1 MKHTEQVVDQ
11 ISKLKE
17 EEDALDQSIALNK
30 IVMNLLKTKAQ
41 ENKRLW
47 IALILS
53 ILVNLVIVGGF
64 LWYESQWE
72 YFTETTSTEV
82 VQDTAGE
89 GSNLLQVGDGSRMVF
104 GLEEEASNGET
115 ISEGYYNNP
124 VQNP

>member
-1 MKHTEQVVDQ
+1 MKNTEQVVDQ

-17 EEDALDQSIALNK
+17 EEDALDQSIALNR
-30 IVMNLLKTKAQ
+30 IIMNLLKTKAQ
-41 ENKRLW
+41 ENRRLW

-53 ILVNLVIVGGF
+53 ILVNLAIVGGF

-72 YFTETTSTEV
+72 CFTETTSTEV

-89 GSNLLQVGDGSRMVF
+89 GSNLLQVGDGSRMIF

-115 ISEGYYNNP
+115 ISEDYYNNP

>member
-1 MKHTEQVVDQ
+1 MRSNEQVADQ

-47 IALILS
+47 IALVIS
-53 ILVNLVIVGGF
+53 ILVNLAIVGGF

-72 YFTETTSTEV
+72 YFTETTTEV
-82 VQDTAGE
+82 TQDTTGE

-104 GLEEEASNGET
+104 GLEEEASDGEA
-115 ISEGYYNNP
+115 ISEGYNNP